1 MMPKAKGQ
9 KHGALRLTALEVQ
22 SIVNQK
28 ERKPRKY
35 ADGQGLYLVV
45 AKSGSASWVF
55 RYAFGVNK
63 SRELNFGSVTEL
75 TLAEARERR
84 EQATRH
90 LAAQRDPAPLMNAT
104 ARRQQQQIKAGIPKF
119 LQAAKAYIADAAPGF
134 KSKKTRQAW
143 DRAMLHYAKPLH
155 DKAMN
160 DITTSDVAEVLKPV
174 WRTRLETARKLRWR
188 LEAVFAEAIPRG
200 FRNAA
205 PNGDMIHIKN
215 PAAWENNLATM
226 AAFKKS
232 ANKRASKV
240 RHHPSLPYPEL
251 PAFFADLGN
260 KPSDAALA
268 LRLTILTACRTSE
281 ILGAHWTEIDLGKAL
296 WTIPASRMKAN
307 RDHVVPLSRPAVALL
322 EAIPRFDG
330 HPFVFVGK
338 DKHHHLSNMSMLML
352 LRRMGRSDI
361 TSHGMRSTFR
371 TWAQDCTSFPRE
383 VAEMALAHL
392 VGSDVERSYAHSTLL
407 EKRRQL
413 MDQWGAFCVTPKDGK
428 VVNLPRQKV

>member
-1 MMPKAKGQ
+1 MPKAIGQ
-9 KHGALRLTALEVQ
+9 KHGALRLTALAVQ
-22 SIVNQK
+22 SVVNQK
-28 ERKPRKY
+28 QRKPCKL

-45 AKSGSASWVF
+45 AKSGSTSWIF
-55 RYAFGVNK
+55 RYAFGANK
-63 SRELNFGSVTEL
+63 HRELNFGSVTDL

-84 EQATRH
+84 EQATRY
-90 LAAQRDPAPLMNAT
+90 LASQRDPAPLMNAA
-104 ARRQQQQIKAGIPKF
+104 ARRQLEQTKAGIPKF
-119 LQAAKAYIADAAPGF
+119 VEAAKAYIADAAPGF

-155 DKAMN
+155 DRAMN

-188 LEAVFAEAIPRG
+188 LEAVFAEAITRG
-200 FRNAA
+200 FRNTA

-215 PAAWENNLATM
+215 PAQWDNNLATM

-232 ANKRASKV
+232 TNKRASRV
-240 RHHPSLPYPEL
+240 RHHPSLPYREL
-251 PAFFADLGN
+251 PAFFSQLEQR
-260 KPSDAALA
+260 PSNAALA

-281 ILGAHWTEIDLGKAL
+281 ILGGHWTEFDLVRAL
-296 WTIPASRMKAN
+296 WTIPASRMKAD

-322 EAIPRFDG
+322 QAIPRFDG

-352 LRRMGRSDI
+352 LRRMDRSDI
-361 TSHGMRSTFR
+361 TPHGFRSSFR

-392 VGSDVERSYAHSTLL
+392 VGTDVERSYAHSTLL
-407 EKRRQL
+407 EKRRLL
-413 MDQWGAFCVTPKDGK
+413 MAQWGTFCVAPKDGN
-428 VVNLPRQKV
+428 VVKLNKQKA